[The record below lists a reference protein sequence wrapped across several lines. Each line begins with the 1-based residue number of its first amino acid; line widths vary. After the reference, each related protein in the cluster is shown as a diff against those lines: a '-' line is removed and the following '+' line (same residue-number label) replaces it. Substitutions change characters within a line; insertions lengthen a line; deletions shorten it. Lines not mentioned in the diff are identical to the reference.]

1 MKQIRSIEK
10 DPSSAWVNCDG
21 LSVCVAT
28 DKIRPCTAAE
38 LLAYQFSQGKDLAQP
53 PVIDTTSQ
61 QNFIDER
68 ILPAEELGAEEL
80 RLQAALEPISPTS
93 PSPLAEGDYMADE
106 DFNMMIS
113 SSAAASSTTPS
124 APSPTPKPTVLQR
137 ASKQT

>member
-1 MKQIRSIEK
+1 MF
-10 DPSSAWVNCDG
+10 
-21 LSVCVAT
+21 
-28 DKIRPCTAAE
+28 
-38 LLAYQFSQGKDLAQP
+38 AYHFSQGTDFAQP

-68 ILPAEELGAEEL
+68 ILPAEELRAEEL

-113 SSAAASSTTPS
+113 SSAAASSGM
-124 APSPTPKPTVLQR
+124 APAILPTPKGSAKELR
-137 ASKQT
+137 ADDGSAMRTESEEFAEKREGFDNALEKDEDRR

>member
-1 MKQIRSIEK
+1 MQTPKTWRKCVQWSIGSRIIGFET
-10 DPSSAWVNCDG
+10 DPNNRDEDPASAWVICDG

-68 ILPAEELGAEEL
+68 ILPAEELRAEEL
-80 RLQAALEPISPTS
+80 RLQAALEP
-93 PSPLAEGDYMADE
+93 
-106 DFNMMIS
+106 
-113 SSAAASSTTPS
+113 
-124 APSPTPKPTVLQR
+124 
-137 ASKQT
+137 